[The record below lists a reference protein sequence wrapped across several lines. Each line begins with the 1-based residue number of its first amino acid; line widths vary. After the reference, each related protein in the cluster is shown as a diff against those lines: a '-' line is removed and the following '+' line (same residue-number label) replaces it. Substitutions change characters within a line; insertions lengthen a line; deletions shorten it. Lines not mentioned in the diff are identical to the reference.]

1 MILKPGFFLIK
12 ESMDVFLDSFDTCD
26 TEVFNQDLCHIRRE
40 EGRECWSKMNVLY
53 AQVKKRKKNDI
64 IAKFYRKQKKRRTP
78 LFSYPLSVLTP
89 KPSPNLPPAL

>member
-40 EGRECWSKMNVLY
+40 EGRECWSKMNVFY
-53 AQVKKRKKNDI
+53 AQVKKRKKNDDCFLLIPGDVVNDRQI
-64 IAKFYRKQKKRRTP
+64 IDI
-78 LFSYPLSVLTP
+78 
-89 KPSPNLPPAL
+89 